1 METFAEDT
9 GSRRHLQE
17 ERKHTHEL
25 VLRTWRQSFR
35 KEKPETDAEKALYR
49 RLVSLVDEHEDQG
62 DEGLTSLLLHD
73 IGAKATYVDSS
84 WGYVDAANIGKRFKV
99 KDHFMDAHCSLMLLV
114 SSVDD
119 CIIALQ
125 EQPKKQFLDPLSWD
139 LPPHKAVVAIVEAVL
154 LLFDV
159 PVPAK
164 GNDEDIWR
172 ACWGL
177 WIVKNID
184 AHSGGWEWMSNNEP
198 TGLFTKPYALSAV
211 NLDRVCELLE
221 KAANLAPPEFDGF
234 AAVQKLVTPPQ
245 RTTKDNIW
253 FRCET
258 EDGIDY
264 FYNRLYQSVTLDR
277 PDDFDGAHIP
287 PKKIPIIVQELIAEI
302 LQSDVTLR
310 LELERRSKQRIH
322 TQLLEQ
328 DQWVECL
335 DGHTMT
341 KYYYSVKHYQMS
353 PNPPDH
359 GVFESYRDSVAYN
372 AVLRLQAAYRR
383 RRLLQKTQTRKAKR
397 VTETK
402 AAVVAIPEGFVLNVV
417 NATCSASNSDDAQLA
432 LALETQQVDGNAW
445 KGAVAHLGHKQP
457 LQVKLDL
464 VFGHKVKFYLS
475 KGVGAVNLT
484 GYFQPG
490 PPAELFEED
499 TTSIEAS
506 TKKSKKRAREE
517 KTGKS
522 WDQVSSSDS
531 EEALA
536 KEVKPAKA
544 SKPEAASV
552 KKEEQKKPK
561 QVEAASS
568 TPVNGN
574 ATQGKKKR
582 KKNKKAN
589 KAASN

>member
-1 METFAEDT
+1 METFVEDT

-49 RLVSLVDEHEDQG
+49 RLASLVDEHEDQG

-184 AHSGGWEWMSNNEP
+184 AHSSGWEWMSNNEP
-198 TGLFTKPYALSAV
+198 TGLFTKPYALSVV

-245 RTTKDNIW
+245 RTAKDNIW

-341 KYYYSVKHYQMS
+341 KYYYSFVRLSSKMS
-353 PNPPDH
+353 FW
-359 GVFESYRDSVAYN
+359 GCE
-372 AVLRLQAAYRR
+372 
-383 RRLLQKTQTRKAKR
+383 

-402 AAVVAIPEGFVLNVV
+402 AAVVAIPEGFILNVV

-490 PPAELFEED
+490 PQAELFEED

-531 EEALA
+531 EEAPA

-552 KKEEQKKPK
+552 KKDEQKKPK